1 MQDTETDAPVEAQTP
16 PEPPLVEVG
25 TYPDHFYQE
34 AQATFVIPK
43 EPPRRSVRRS
53 FFSPIGVVFISS
65 LLMIISNFNDFAKI
79 WAMTQGGPGY
89 STTTLVIY
97 VYRLAF
103 ENFDFG
109 YASAIG
115 VVWLVLLL
123 VFALVYLRA
132 IRMNP

>member
-1 MQDTETDAPVEAQTP
+1 MVFHIKLPFLKSA
-16 PEPPLVEVG
+16 L
-25 TYPDHFYQE
+25 
-34 AQATFVIPK
+34 
-43 EPPRRSVRRS
+43 
-53 FFSPIGVVFISS
+53 FISS